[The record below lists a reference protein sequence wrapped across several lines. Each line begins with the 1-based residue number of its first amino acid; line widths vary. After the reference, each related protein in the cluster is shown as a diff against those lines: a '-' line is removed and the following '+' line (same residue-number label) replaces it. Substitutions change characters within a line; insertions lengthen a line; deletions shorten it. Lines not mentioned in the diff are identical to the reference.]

1 MFWNGRK
8 NKSKPQIKTIPYPEF
23 TPKEIPKWQAAYD
36 ECTKKSD
43 NHQQNEKNHN
53 VKNEWENKFLKS
65 FQKLSYKY
73 RVWDVWKDYV
83 TLNACAISNAF
94 DKGNYEHRE
103 KRYLEIIGRYAK
115 DEQQI
120 FPELAAYTVM
130 ALEENSEQDFLG
142 KMYMDLELG
151 NRSSGQFF
159 TPYNVCELMAEMTVQ
174 DAVEKISEQGYVSL
188 NDPCCGAGATLIAG
202 ANAIRKELEKDKQQ
216 LNYQNHVLVIA
227 QDIDEIVALMCY
239 IQISLLGL
247 AGFVKVGNSI
257 INPIS
262 TDDSFENYW
271 YTPMYF
277 SDVWRTRRTIKQINQ
292 LFGNDEEQR

>member
-1 MFWNGRK
+1 M
-8 NKSKPQIKTIPYPEF
+8 SI
-23 TPKEIPKWQAAYD
+23 
-36 ECTKKSD
+36 
-43 NHQQNEKNHN
+43 
-53 VKNEWENKFLKS
+53 VK
-65 FQKLSYKY
+65 
-73 RVWDVWKDYV
+73 
-83 TLNACAISNAF
+83 
-94 DKGNYEHRE
+94 
-103 KRYLEIIGRYAK
+103 KRYLEIIGRYSK

-174 DAVEKISEQGYVSL
+174 DAVEKISRQGYVSI

-239 IQISLLGL
+239 IQISLLGW

-257 INPIS
+257 TNPIS
-262 TDDSFENYW
+262 TDDSLENYW

-277 SDVWRTRRTIKQINQ
+277 SDVWRTRRTINQINQ

>member
-23 TPKEIPKWQAAYD
+23 ISKEIPKWQAAYD

-43 NHQQNEKNHN
+43 NHRYDERNHN

-65 FQKLSYKY
+65 FQKLSCKH
-73 RVWDVWKDYV
+73 RAWDVWKDYV
-83 TLNACAISNAF
+83 TLNACAISNAL

-103 KRYLEIIGRYAK
+103 KRYLEIIGRYSK

-159 TPYNVCELMAEMTVQ
+159 TPYHVCELMAEMTVQ
-174 DAVEKISEQGYVSL
+174 DAVEKISRQGYVSI

-202 ANAIRKELEKDKQQ
+202 ANVIRKELEKDKQQ

-227 QDIDEIVALMCY
+227 KDIDEIVALMCY

-257 INPIS
+257 TNPIS

-292 LFGNDEEQR
+292 LFGNDDK

>member
-1 MFWNGRK
+1 
-8 NKSKPQIKTIPYPEF
+8 
-23 TPKEIPKWQAAYD
+23 
-36 ECTKKSD
+36 
-43 NHQQNEKNHN
+43 
-53 VKNEWENKFLKS
+53 
-65 FQKLSYKY
+65 
-73 RVWDVWKDYV
+73 
-83 TLNACAISNAF
+83 
-94 DKGNYEHRE
+94 
-103 KRYLEIIGRYAK
+103 
-115 DEQQI
+115 
-120 FPELAAYTVM
+120 M

-174 DAVEKISEQGYVSL
+174 DAVEKISGQGYVSIY
-188 NDPCCGAGATLIAG
+188 DPCCGAGATLIAG

-227 QDIDEIVALMCY
+227 QDIDEVVALMCY

-257 INPIS
+257 TNPIS

-277 SDVWRTRRTIKQINQ
+277 SDVWKTRRTIKQINQ